1 MNSLNDQRVKPLC
14 ELKHAAINIIHH
26 TKNAGQDAFTTGV
39 SEKSQGEYK
48 GQGQAKAEYQGVK
61 YL

>member
-1 MNSLNDQRVKPLC
+1 MGASRVSEKRWVRIDIRHP
-14 ELKHAAINIIHH
+14 HDWV
-26 TKNAGQDAFTTGV
+26 DAFTTGV

>member
-1 MNSLNDQRVKPLC
+1 MNGLNDQRVNPLC

-39 SEKSQGEYK
+39 SEKSLGEYK
-48 GQGQAKAEYQGVK
+48 GQDAHVNNLKN
-61 YL
+61 L